1 MIKLWIDTGKK
12 HTNMMTSL
20 AEKQFHHDNNPKK
33 GSGKEYN
40 GIFLKKIYS
49 NKGTREGGLEW
60 NVASLKWGFE
70 RDDWDKVLFCVL
82 HEVTSLV
89 LDRSKS
95 LPLQ

>member
-40 GIFLKKIYS
+40 GIF
-49 NKGTREGGLEW
+49 
-60 NVASLKWGFE
+60 F
-70 RDDWDKVLFCVL
+70 
-82 HEVTSLV
+82 
-89 LDRSKS
+89 
-95 LPLQ
+95 

>member
-12 HTNMMTSL
+12 HTYMTTSL
-20 AEKQFHHDNNPKK
+20 AEKQFHYDNNPKK

-40 GIFLKKIYS
+40 GIFVFLIFVIQIK
-49 NKGTREGGLEW
+49 
-60 NVASLKWGFE
+60 VE

-89 LDRSKS
+89 LDISKS
-95 LPLQ
+95 LPVLQ